1 MAQTIDERYKPL
13 GCSSCM
19 SLRRYVAAIAA
30 ARQRQADERL
40 AEYLRGLPNGTIR
53 LLGVSP
59 ADMEKL
65 RQCGDRLPRNLYGR
79 VSVISMLRGARS

>member
-1 MAQTIDERYKPL
+1 
-13 GCSSCM
+13 
-19 SLRRYVAAIAA
+19 
-30 ARQRQADERL
+30 L

-79 VSVISMLRGARS
+79 VSVISMLRGACS